1 MSSPLKVIFAGT
13 PDFAA
18 SALQALLDANYQIV
32 AVYTQPDRPAGRGN
46 KLLPGPVKQL
56 ALKHTIPVEQPLN
69 FKNEEDR
76 QQLRDYEA
84 DVMVVAAYGIILP
97 QAVLDAPKRGCLN
110 IHASLLPRWRGAAPI
125 QRAIIAGDQE
135 SGITIMQ
142 MEAGLD
148 TGPMLLKTVTPIS
161 ADDTG
166 RTLHDRLAQMGG
178 EAIVKALALLQE
190 DKLQAERQQDD
201 LATYAH
207 KLQKEEARI
216 DWSEPASLIQRK
228 IAAFNPWPVCF
239 TEDNGQ
245 TIRIWAASASADMS
259 KAKPGTILERSAE
272 AVKVA
277 CGEGVLSITSLQL
290 PGGKPISC
298 KDLINGGK
306 PLMQLGQ
313 VLEITS

>member
-18 SALQALLDANYQIV
+18 SALQALLDASYQIV

-56 ALKHTIPVEQPLN
+56 ALKHEIPVEQPLN

-76 QQLRDYEA
+76 QRLRDYDA

-97 QAVLDAPKRGCLN
+97 QAVLDAPKHGCLN

-125 QRAIIAGDQE
+125 QRAIIAGDEE

-148 TGPMLLKTVTPIS
+148 TGPMLLKTVTPIT
-161 ADDTG
+161 AEDTG

-178 EAIVKALALLQE
+178 AAIVEALSLLQE
-190 DKLQAERQQDD
+190 GELQGERQQDY

-216 DWSEPASLIQRK
+216 DWSEPAALIQRK

-245 TIRIWAASASADMS
+245 TIRFWAASASVGGA
-259 KAKPGTILERSAE
+259 KAQPGTILERTAE

-298 KDLINGGK
+298 QDLINGGK

-313 VLEITS
+313 ILGING